1 MDGDNDGYH
10 ISLLLMSLF
19 SKIAPQFLKEER
31 LVWLRAPLYKVSR
44 GKKNDFFYSD
54 DELKLSGIKGE
65 QTRYKGL
72 GEMSVEDTKASMFC
86 PDNQRLEG
94 IDYSGDGINRLVE
107 LMGKDVAFRKD
118 FVMNRINFSELER

>member
-1 MDGDNDGYH
+1 M
-10 ISLLLMSLF
+10 
-19 SKIAPQFLKEER
+19 
-31 LVWLRAPLYKVSR
+31 VWLRAPLYKVSH
-44 GKKNDFFYSD
+44 GKKDDFFYSD